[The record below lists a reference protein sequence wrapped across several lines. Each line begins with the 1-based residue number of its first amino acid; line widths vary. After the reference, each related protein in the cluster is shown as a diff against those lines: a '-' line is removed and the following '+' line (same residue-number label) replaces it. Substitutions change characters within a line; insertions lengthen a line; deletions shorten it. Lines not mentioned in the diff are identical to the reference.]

1 MATPSRMTAAER
13 TAWLERCDRAARQ
26 FSIPASDFEELCR
39 IEHTLQRWSEKE
51 CNGEIQRDDDGTPR
65 RYIADR
71 YGDPTRKGPVIP
83 DAEAGAIKRA
93 KAIANRNGGWFYHQ
107 TDPRGCQVYFWRS
120 ADLLERTGGDGSRSI
135 AEFYS
140 TVALA
145 CYF

>member
-26 FSIPASDFEELCR
+26 FSIPASDFEALCR

-83 DAEAGAIKRA
+83 DAETGAIKRA
-93 KAIANRNGGWFYHQ
+93 RAIANRNGGWFYHQ

-120 ADLLERTGGDGSRSI
+120 ADLLERTGDGASDISQH
-135 AEFYS
+135 YS